1 MIYLIATPIGNLGDI
16 SMRALETLRGVDLI
30 ASEDTRHT
38 AILLQH
44 YAIKKPQ
51 ISFHAYNEARVLPRL
66 MQLHAA
72 GKSIALVSDA
82 GTPGISDP
90 GYSLVRSAVAAGAEF
105 TMVPGPSALVMA
117 VVLSGLPANSFTYRG
132 FPPRKRGPRRRFL
145 EVDKETPHTLIFYE
159 SPYRL
164 LATLEDALGVYGDRQ
179 AAVANDL
186 TKRFEA
192 LERGSL
198 SALLTRLRPAKLR
211 GEYTLV
217 IAGTG
222 YRPDQQGPDTE
233 PETGTWGDEHDD
245 A

>member
-16 SMRALETLRGVDLI
+16 SMRALEILRGVDLI

-44 YAIKKPQ
+44 YEIKKPQ

-66 MQLHAA
+66 MQLHAE

-105 TMVPGPSALVMA
+105 TMVPGPSALVIA
-117 VVLSGLPANSFTYRG
+117 VVLSGLPAHSFTYRG

-145 EVDKETPHTLIFYE
+145 EVDRDTPHTLIFYE

-192 LERGSL
+192 LERGPL

-217 IAGTG
+217 IAGKG
-222 YRPDQQGPDTE
+222 YRLDQQGPA
-233 PETGTWGDEHDD
+233 DD
-245 A
+245 ADEEDRDDA